1 MKNSKYL
8 IGFFSILMLSL
19 VSIGFVSCSDDDDD
33 DEKSTVVG
41 TWSNREG
48 SEALTLKFNSN
59 GSGVA
64 TATYYDS
71 YSGKQTETM
80 NFTYVMLDNESGI
93 MTWKYYDS
101 YYGELVTES
110 ISFEVYNNKLY
121 LYEDANFGELMLI
134 LNRN

>member
-1 MKNSKYL
+1 MKSSKYL
-8 IGFFSILMLSL
+8 IGFFSLLMLSL

-33 DEKSTVVG
+33 DEKSSVVG

-59 GSGVA
+59 GSGVV